1 MILVAL
7 LEILEPIANW
17 HSEQNGECRDV
28 FRSSKW
34 IRSQVN
40 GGFLLR
46 FHDVLTGWTAASA
59 TEELGFYVS
68 LAAAKDMGDGEI
80 AYEDEIAAV
89 YGQQCSFNAVGRA
102 KRWSMIL
109 GAWPIEA
116 LYMLI
121 PDMRIRRINRFQ
133 RQHFQ
138 HEKLTSIR
146 RPSKMVG
153 TLIKRSCWNMVA
165 VEQLVDGFKESNFRW
180 TEEMEEML
188 PKRTLSCFVT
198 QLIEDVNNAQKNN
211 VSWQPGVG
219 KNIYI
224 KKNIRRPPIAYAAAS
239 SRGVVDR
246 VFS

>member
-1 MILVAL
+1 MLMQDSGKKRL
-7 LEILEPIANW
+7 LAAIVNAAEPIAKW

-40 GGFLLR
+40 GGFLLH
-46 FHDVLTGWTAASA
+46 FHDVLTVWTAASA
-59 TEELGFYVS
+59 TEELRFNVS

-121 PDMRIRRINRFQ
+121 PDMRIGMINRFQ

-138 HEKLTSIR
+138 HEKPTSIR

-165 VEQLVDGFKESNFRW
+165 VEQLVQGFKESNFRW

-188 PKRTLSCFVT
+188 LKRALSCYGT
-198 QLIEDVNNAQKNN
+198 QLIEYVNKVKN
-211 VSWQPGVG
+211 
-219 KNIYI
+219 KAMYLCM
-224 KKNIRRPPIAYAAAS
+224 
-239 SRGVVDR
+239 R
-246 VFS
+246 VLAI